1 MAIDVAITLAQMAGK
16 LARPTSTPRMMRLIV
31 VEMAETEP
39 YRISWRRRAR
49 REGEAVPGTGRSF
62 HAGTV
67 GPVSRASRPAET
79 EAHVLGWAGR
89 NRAVRSAYSGESM
102 MPVTKSRSM

>member
-1 MAIDVAITLAQMAGK
+1 MASDVAITLAQMAGK
-16 LARPTSTPRMMRLIV
+16 LARPTRIPRMMRLIV

-39 YRISWRRRAR
+39 YLISRRQRAR
-49 REGEAVPGTGRSF
+49 REGEAIPGMGRSI

-67 GPVSRASRPAET
+67 GPVRRASRPAET
-79 EAHVLGWAGR
+79 GAHVLGWAGR

-102 MPVTKSRSM
+102 MPVTNSRSI